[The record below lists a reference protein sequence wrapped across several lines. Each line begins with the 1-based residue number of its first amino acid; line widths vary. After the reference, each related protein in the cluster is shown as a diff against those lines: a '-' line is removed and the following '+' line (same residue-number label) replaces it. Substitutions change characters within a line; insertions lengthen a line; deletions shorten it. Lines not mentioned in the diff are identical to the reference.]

1 MCNQRRRGRPEHGL
15 ECETVEIIFRRREFK
30 QYIKGRPDLRADDI
44 RLNFSQT
51 FARKLVLQ
59 SKQQHEQQGPLA
71 AAGEMPAVDN
81 SKSEAML
88 EQMLKEG
95 GEINFGGGAATGAPP
110 SQASSVG
117 FGPALG
123 GASGSGPPASSGS
136 AKGIEEMTQ
145 MEKDEML
152 ARQLQEDELQFHRGA
167 RRRMENEYST
177 DSGSEYDSDE
187 ELVGEVA
194 AGGWRMREQ
203 QQQEGVAQDEDVTCL
218 ELRKLGGDSKDIEG
232 HCPVCQEPWKEGDD
246 QRVLPCGHEFHPAW

>member
-1 MCNQRRRGRPEHGL
+1 MIKGGSLRSGRWCVRRIDVICR
-15 ECETVEIIFRRREFK
+15 CREFK
-30 QYIKGRPDLRADDI
+30 QYIKGRPEMRADDI

-59 SKQQHEQQGPLA
+59 SKQHHEQHDPSA
-71 AAGEMPAVDN
+71 AAGEASAGDH

-95 GEINFGGGAATGAPP
+95 GEINFGGGGAPP
-110 SQASSVG
+110 PHWGTTS
-117 FGPALG
+117 G
-123 GASGSGPPASSGS
+123 GGTSGSGPAATSGGTKS
-136 AKGIEEMTQ
+136 VEEMTQ
-145 MEKDEML
+145 MEKDELL
-152 ARQLQEDELQFHRGA
+152 ARQLQEDEIQFHRGGL
-167 RRRMENEYST
+167 RRMGMGDEYST

-218 ELRKLGGDSKDIEG
+218 EVRKLGGDGKDIEG
-232 HCPVCQEPWKEGDD
+232 HCPVCQEPWKEGDE
-246 QRVLPCGHEFHPAW
+246 QRVLPCGHEFHPSW